1 MLSWRKLGLSFD
13 FGRLVGGVDRLVS
26 GRLSLVGLGN
36 LASTGRR
43 GSGFASLVVL
53 VFAVDAELVESTG
66 DAVPEL
72 GLVASLLS
80 STGFGGRS
88 GITGLLSTTGGVGS
102 SGLLS
107 AASLTGLLLTGTRSD
122 QLFGFLNVALV
133 GLS

>member
-1 MLSWRKLGLSFD
+1 M
-13 FGRLVGGVDRLVS
+13 
-26 GRLSLVGLGN
+26 SLVGLGN

-53 VFAVDAELVESTG
+53 VFVVFAVDAELVESTG